1 MAVPSGTR
9 TTYSAV
15 GIREDLSNVIYNIS
29 PTDTPFMNGAGR
41 SSASG
46 TYFEWQTD
54 VLASAADNFQLE
66 GTDLASTAV
75 VEPRRVGN
83 YMQISAKA
91 IQSSGTSLAVD
102 FAGRK
107 STQAYRMA
115 KAAKEIKR
123 DMEKMLTQNTA
134 AVVGTNTSAGTA
146 GQPTGDTRKT
156 GSLGAWVGG
165 KSPFPVGN
173 TSHGGGS
180 PAGAACDGDG
190 NDITI
195 DAATKRAITLP
206 LIRAIIQKLFTAGS
220 DADTIMVGPFN
231 KEAISQLASSSQ
243 ISPLRTAAN
252 AEKQAHVVEAWDIYV
267 SDFGNFKVIPNR
279 FQRERD
285 CWFLDFDFW
294 AVSYLRP
301 FQTLDIARTGDSK
314 KQELIVEYGLESK
327 NQYASGCMYDVNTS

>member
-29 PTDTPFMNGAGR
+29 PTDTPFLNGAGR
-41 SSASG
+41 ASASG
-46 TYFEWQTD
+46 TYFEWETD
-54 VLASAADNFQLE
+54 VLASAANNWQLE

-75 VEPRRVGN
+75 VEPTRVGN

-91 IQSSGTSLAVD
+91 IQSSGTAMAVD

-115 KAAKEIKR
+115 KAAKELKR
-123 DMEKMLTQNTA
+123 DMEYMLTRNVA
-134 AVVGTNTSAGTA
+134 AVVGNNTTAGTG

-156 GSLGAWVGG
+156 GALGAWVGG
-165 KSPFPVGN
+165 NSL
-173 TSHGGGS
+173 HGGGS

-190 NDITI
+190 NDITV
-195 DAATKRAITLP
+195 DAGTPRVISLT
-206 LIRAIIQKLFTAGS
+206 LIRQLIQKLFVAGS

-231 KEAISQLASSSQ
+231 KEAISQLAGTSQ
-243 ISPLRTAAN
+243 VSPLRTAAN
-252 AEKQAHVVEAWDIYV
+252 DKSQAHVVEAWDVYV

-285 CWFLDFDFW
+285 GWFLDFDFW
-294 AVSYLRP
+294 GVSYLRP

-314 KQELIVEYGLESK
+314 KQELIVEYGLLSK
-327 NQYASGCMYDVNTS
+327 NQTASGCIYDLTAS

>member
-29 PTDTPFMNGAGR
+29 PTDTPFLNGAGR
-41 SSASG
+41 ASASG
-46 TYFEWQTD
+46 TFFEWETD
-54 VLASAADNFQLE
+54 TLATAADNWQLE
-66 GTDLASTAV
+66 GTDLTSATV

-91 IQSSGTSLAVD
+91 IQSSGTSMAVD

-190 NDITI
+190 NDATV
-195 DAATKRAITLP
+195 DAATKRAVSLL
-206 LIRAIIQKLFTAGS
+206 LIRAIIQKLFVAGS

-252 AEKQAHVVEAWDIYV
+252 KESQAHVVEAWDIYV

-285 CWFLDFDFW
+285 GWFLDFDFW
-294 AVSYLRP
+294 GVSYLRP

-314 KQELIVEYGLESK
+314 KQELIVEYGLLSK
-327 NQYASGCMYDVNTS
+327 NQYASGCMYDLNTS

>member
-1 MAVPSGTR
+1 MAVPTNTR

-29 PTDTPFMNGAGR
+29 PTDTPFVNGAGR

-46 TYFEWQTD
+46 TYFEWETD
-54 VLASAADNFQLE
+54 VLAQAANNFQAE
-66 GTDLASTAV
+66 GDDLASAAV
-75 VEPRRVGN
+75 VEPSRVGN

-91 IQSSGTSLAVD
+91 IQSSGTALAVD

-115 KAAKEIKR
+115 KAAKELKR
-123 DMEKMLTQNTA
+123 DMEYMLTRNVA
-134 AVVGTNTSAGTA
+134 AVVGNNTTPGTG

-165 KSPFPVGN
+165 NSL
-173 TSHGGGS
+173 HGGGS

-190 NDITI
+190 NNPTT
-195 DAATKRAITLP
+195 DAGTQRAISLL
-206 LIRAIIQKLFTAGS
+206 LIRSLIQKLFVAGS

-231 KEAISQLASSSQ
+231 KEQISQLSPSV
-243 ISPLRTAAN
+243 SPLRTAAN
-252 AEKQAHVVEAWDIYV
+252 AESQAHVVEAWDVYV

-327 NQYASGCMYDVNTS
+327 NQNASGCIYDLTDS

>member
-1 MAVPSGTR
+1 MAVPTNTR

-41 SSASG
+41 DSAKT
-46 TYFEWQTD
+46 TYFEWETD
-54 VLASAADNFQLE
+54 VLATAADNFQLE
-66 GTDLASTAV
+66 GNDLQSSAV
-75 VEPRRVGN
+75 VEPSRVGN
-83 YMQISAKA
+83 YMQISSKA
-91 IQSSGTSLAVD
+91 IQSSGTADAVD

-115 KAAKEIKR
+115 KAAKELKR

-134 AVVGTNTSAGTA
+134 AVVGNNTTPGTG

-165 KSPFPVGN
+165 N
-173 TSHGGGS
+173 TLHGGGS
-180 PAGAACDGDG
+180 PAGSACDGDG

-195 DAATKRAITLP
+195 DAATKRVVSLT
-206 LIRAIIQKLFTAGS
+206 LIRQLIQKLFVAGS

-231 KEAISQLASSSQ
+231 KEAISQLAGTSQ
-243 ISPLRTAAN
+243 VSPLRTAAN
-252 AEKQAHVVEAWDIYV
+252 PEKQAHVVEAWDVYV

-285 CWFLDFDFW
+285 GWFLDFDFW
-294 AVSYLRP
+294 GVSYLRP
-301 FQTLDIARTGDSK
+301 FHTLEIARTGDSK
-314 KQELIVEYGLESK
+314 KQQLIAEYGLLSK
-327 NQYASGCMYDVNTS
+327 NQNASGAIYDLTTS

>member
-1 MAVPSGTR
+1 MAVPTNTR
-9 TTYSAV
+9 TTYGAV

-41 SSASG
+41 DSAKS
-46 TYFEWQTD
+46 TYFEWETD

-66 GTDLASTAV
+66 GDDLQSTAV
-75 VEPRRVGN
+75 VEPSRVGN
-83 YMQISAKA
+83 YMQISSKA
-91 IQSSGTSLAVD
+91 IQSSGTADAVD

-115 KAAKEIKR
+115 KAAKELKR

-134 AVVGTNTSAGTA
+134 AVVGNNTTPGTG

-165 KSPFPVGN
+165 NSLHE
-173 TSHGGGS
+173 TTGS
-180 PAGAACDGDG
+180 PAGSACDGDG
-190 NDITI
+190 NDATT
-195 DAATKRAITLP
+195 DSGTKRVISLT
-206 LIRAIIQKLFTAGS
+206 LIRQMIQKLFVAGS

-231 KEAISQLASSSQ
+231 KEAISQLAGSSQ
-243 ISPLRTAAN
+243 VSPLRTAAN
-252 AEKQAHVVEAWDIYV
+252 PEKQAHVVEAWDVYV
-267 SDFGNFKVIPNR
+267 SDFGNFKVMPNR

-285 CWFLDFDFW
+285 GWFLDWDFW

-301 FQTLDIARTGDSK
+301 FHTLEIARTGDSK
-314 KQELIVEYGLESK
+314 KQQLIVEYGLLSK
-327 NQYASGCMYDVNTS
+327 NQNASGCIYDLTIA

>member
-1 MAVPSGTR
+1 MAVPTNTR
-9 TTYSAV
+9 TTYGAV
-15 GIREDLSNVIYNIS
+15 AIREDLSNVIYNIS
-29 PTDTPFMNGAGR
+29 PTDTPFINGAGR

-46 TYFEWQTD
+46 VYFEWETD
-54 VLASAADNFQLE
+54 VLAAAADNFQAE
-66 GTDLASTAV
+66 GDDLTSAAV
-75 VEPRRVGN
+75 VEPSRVGN

-91 IQSSGTSLAVD
+91 IQSSGTALAVD

-107 STQAYRMA
+107 SPQAYRMA
-115 KAAKEIKR
+115 KAAKELKR

-134 AVVGTNTSAGTA
+134 AVVGNNTTPGTG

-165 KSPFPVGN
+165 NSL
-173 TSHGGGS
+173 HGGGS
-180 PAGAACDGDG
+180 PAGAACGGDG
-190 NDITI
+190 NDATT
-195 DAATKRAITLP
+195 DAATKRVISLA
-206 LIRAIIQKLFTAGS
+206 LIRSMIQKLFVAGS

-252 AEKQAHVVEAWDIYV
+252 EKSQAHVVEAWDVYV
-267 SDFGNFKVIPNR
+267 SDFGNFKVMPNR

-285 CWFLDFDFW
+285 GWFLDFDFW

-327 NQYASGCMYDVNTS
+327 NQNASGCIYDLTTS

>member
-115 KAAKEIKR
+115 KAAKELKR
-123 DMEKMLTQNTA
+123 DMEYMLTRNVA
-134 AVVGTNTSAGTA
+134 AVVGNNTTAGTG

-156 GSLGAWVGG
+156 GALGAWVGG
-165 KSPFPVGN
+165 NSL
-173 TSHGGGS
+173 HGGGS

-190 NDITI
+190 NDITV
-195 DAATKRAITLP
+195 DAGTPRVISLT
-206 LIRAIIQKLFTAGS
+206 LIRQLIQKLFVAGS

-231 KEAISQLASSSQ
+231 KEAISQLAGTSQ
-243 ISPLRTAAN
+243 VSPLRTAAN
-252 AEKQAHVVEAWDIYV
+252 DKSQAHVVEAWDVYV

-285 CWFLDFDFW
+285 GWFLDFDFW
-294 AVSYLRP
+294 GVSYLRP

-314 KQELIVEYGLESK
+314 KQELIVEYGLLSK
-327 NQYASGCMYDVNTS
+327 NQYASGCMYDLNTS

>member
-1 MAVPSGTR
+1 MAVPTNTR
-9 TTYSAV
+9 TTYGAV

-41 SSASG
+41 DSAKS
-46 TYFEWQTD
+46 TYFEWETD

-66 GTDLASTAV
+66 GNDLPSTAV
-75 VEPRRVGN
+75 VEPSRVGN

-91 IQSSGTSLAVD
+91 IQSSGTAEAVD

-115 KAAKEIKR
+115 KAAKELKR

-134 AVVGTNTSAGTA
+134 AVVGNNTTPGTG

-156 GSLGAWVGG
+156 GSLGALVGG
-165 KSPFPVGN
+165 NSLHETTGTP
-173 TSHGGGS
+173 T
-180 PAGAACDGDG
+180 GAACGGDG
-190 NDITI
+190 ND
-195 DAATKRAITLP
+195 ATTDSGTLRVISLT
-206 LIRAIIQKLFTAGS
+206 LIRQMIQKLFVAGS

-231 KEAISQLASSSQ
+231 KEAISQLAGSSQ
-243 ISPLRTAAN
+243 LSPLRTAAN
-252 AEKQAHVVEAWDIYV
+252 PEKQAHVVEAWDVYV
-267 SDFGNFKVIPNR
+267 SDFGNFKVMPNR

-285 CWFLDFDFW
+285 GWFLDWDFW

-301 FQTLDIARTGDSK
+301 FHTLEIARTGDSK
-314 KQELIVEYGLESK
+314 KQQLIVEYGLLSK
-327 NQYASGCMYDVNTS
+327 NQNASGCIYDLTIS

>member
-1 MAVPSGTR
+1 MAVPTNTR
-9 TTYSAV
+9 TTYGAV

-29 PTDTPFMNGAGR
+29 PTDTPFINGAGR

-46 TYFEWQTD
+46 TYFEWETD
-54 VLASAADNFQLE
+54 VLASAANNFQAE
-66 GTDLASTAV
+66 GDDLASTAV
-75 VEPRRVGN
+75 VEPSRVGN

-91 IQSSGTSLAVD
+91 IQSSGTALAVD

-115 KAAKEIKR
+115 KAAKELKR
-123 DMEKMLTQNTA
+123 DMEYMLTRNVA
-134 AVVGTNTSAGTA
+134 AVVGNNTTPGTG

-156 GSLGAWVGG
+156 GALGAWVGG
-165 KSPFPVGN
+165 NSL
-173 TSHGGGS
+173 HGGGS

-190 NDITI
+190 NDITT
-195 DAATKRAITLP
+195 DAGTQRVISLT
-206 LIRAIIQKLFTAGS
+206 LIRQLIQKLFVAGS

-231 KEAISQLASSSQ
+231 KESISQLTKADAGVA
-243 ISPLRTAAN
+243 PLRTMAN
-252 AEKQAHVVEAWDIYV
+252 AEKQAHVVEAWDVYV

-285 CWFLDFDFW
+285 GWFLDFDFW

-327 NQYASGCMYDVNTS
+327 NQNASGCIYDLTDS

>member
-1 MAVPSGTR
+1 MAVPANTR
-9 TTYSAV
+9 QIYGAV

-29 PTDTPFMNGAGR
+29 PTDTPFLNGSGR
-41 SSASG
+41 ASASG
-46 TYFEWQTD
+46 TFFEWETD
-54 VLASAADNFQLE
+54 TLATAADNWQLE
-66 GTDLASTAV
+66 GTDLTSATV

-91 IQSSGTSLAVD
+91 IQSSGTAMAVD

-115 KAAKEIKR
+115 KAAKELKR
-123 DMEKMLTQNTA
+123 DMEYMLTRNVA
-134 AVVGTNTSAGTA
+134 AVVGNNTTAGTG

-156 GSLGAWVGG
+156 GALGAWVGG
-165 KSPFPVGN
+165 NSL
-173 TSHGGGS
+173 HGGGS

-190 NDITI
+190 NDITV
-195 DAATKRAITLP
+195 DAGTLRVISLT
-206 LIRAIIQKLFTAGS
+206 LIRQLIQKLFVAGS

-231 KEAISQLASSSQ
+231 KEAISQLAGTSQ
-243 ISPLRTAAN
+243 VSPLRTAAN
-252 AEKQAHVVEAWDIYV
+252 DKSQAHVVEAWDIYV

-285 CWFLDFDFW
+285 GWFLDFDFW
-294 AVSYLRP
+294 GVSYLRP

-327 NQYASGCMYDVNTS
+327 NQYASGCMYDVTTS

>member
-9 TTYSAV
+9 TTYGAV
-15 GIREDLSNVIYNIS
+15 GVREDLSNVIYNIS
-29 PTDTPFMNGAGR
+29 PTDTPFLNGAGR

-46 TYFEWQTD
+46 VYFEWETD
-54 VLASAADNFQLE
+54 VLAAAANNWQAE
-66 GTDLASTAV
+66 GDDLASTAV
-75 VEPRRVGN
+75 VEPSRVGN
-83 YMQISAKA
+83 YCQISAKA
-91 IQSSGTSLAVD
+91 IQSSGTALAVD
-102 FAGRK
+102 FAGRR

-115 KAAKEIKR
+115 KAAKELKR

-134 AVVGTNTSAGTA
+134 AVVGNNTTPGTG

-165 KSPFPVGN
+165 NSL
-173 TSHGGGS
+173 HGAGS

-190 NDITI
+190 NNATTDSTGGQRDIT
-195 DAATKRAITLP
+195 LV
-206 LIRAIIQKLFTAGS
+206 LIRAMIQKLFVAGS

-231 KEAISQLASSSQ
+231 KESISQLTKADAGVA
-243 ISPLRTAAN
+243 PLRTMAN
-252 AEKQAHVVEAWDIYV
+252 AEKQAHVVEAWDVYV

-285 CWFLDFDFW
+285 GWFLDFDFW
-294 AVSYLRP
+294 GVSYLRP

-314 KQELIVEYGLESK
+314 KQELIVEYGLLSK
-327 NQYASGCMYDVNTS
+327 NQNASGCIYDLTDS

>member
-1 MAVPSGTR
+1 MAVPTNTR
-9 TTYSAV
+9 TTYGAV

-41 SSASG
+41 DSAKS
-46 TYFEWQTD
+46 TYFEWETD

-66 GTDLASTAV
+66 GDDLQSTAV
-75 VEPRRVGN
+75 VEPSRVGN
-83 YMQISAKA
+83 YMQISSKA
-91 IQSSGTSLAVD
+91 IQSSGTADAVD

-115 KAAKEIKR
+115 KAAKELKR

-134 AVVGTNTSAGTA
+134 AVVGNNTTPGTG

-165 KSPFPVGN
+165 NSLHE
-173 TSHGGGS
+173 TTGS
-180 PAGAACDGDG
+180 PAGSACDGDG
-190 NDITI
+190 NDATT
-195 DAATKRAITLP
+195 DSGTKRVISLT
-206 LIRAIIQKLFTAGS
+206 LIRQMIQKLFVAGS

-243 ISPLRTAAN
+243 VSPLRTAAN
-252 AEKQAHVVEAWDIYV
+252 PEKQAHVVEAWDVYV
-267 SDFGNFKVIPNR
+267 SDFGNFKVMPNR

-285 CWFLDFDFW
+285 GWFLDWDFW

-301 FQTLDIARTGDSK
+301 FHTLEIARTGDSK
-314 KQELIVEYGLESK
+314 KQQLIVEYGLLSK
-327 NQYASGCMYDVNTS
+327 NQNASGCIYDLTIA

>member
-1 MAVPSGTR
+1 MAVPTNTR
-9 TTYSAV
+9 TTYGAV

-41 SSASG
+41 DSAKS
-46 TYFEWQTD
+46 TYFEWETD

-66 GTDLASTAV
+66 GNDLPSTAV
-75 VEPRRVGN
+75 VEPSRVGN

-91 IQSSGTSLAVD
+91 IQSSGTAEAVD

-115 KAAKEIKR
+115 KAAKELKR

-134 AVVGTNTSAGTA
+134 AVVGNNTTPGTG

-165 KSPFPVGN
+165 NSLHETTGTP
-173 TSHGGGS
+173 T
-180 PAGAACDGDG
+180 GAACGGDG
-190 NDITI
+190 ND
-195 DAATKRAITLP
+195 ATTDSGTLRVISLT
-206 LIRAIIQKLFTAGS
+206 LIRQMIQKLFVAGS

-231 KEAISQLASSSQ
+231 KEAISQLAGSSQ
-243 ISPLRTAAN
+243 LSPLRTAAN
-252 AEKQAHVVEAWDIYV
+252 PEKQAHVVEAWDVYV
-267 SDFGNFKVIPNR
+267 SDFGNFKVMPNR

-285 CWFLDFDFW
+285 GWFLDWDFW

-301 FQTLDIARTGDSK
+301 FHTLEIARTGDSK
-314 KQELIVEYGLESK
+314 KQQLIVEYGLLSK
-327 NQYASGCMYDVNTS
+327 NQNASGCIYDLTIS

>member
-1 MAVPSGTR
+1 MAVPANTR
-9 TTYSAV
+9 TTYGAV

-41 SSASG
+41 DSAKS
-46 TYFEWQTD
+46 TYFEWETD

-66 GTDLASTAV
+66 GNDLPSTAV
-75 VEPRRVGN
+75 VEPSRVGN

-91 IQSSGTSLAVD
+91 IQSSGTAEAVD

-115 KAAKEIKR
+115 KAAKELKR
-123 DMEKMLTQNTA
+123 AMEKMLTQNTA
-134 AVVGTNTSAGTA
+134 AVVGNNTTPGTG

-165 KSPFPVGN
+165 NSLHETTGTP
-173 TSHGGGS
+173 T
-180 PAGAACDGDG
+180 GAACGGDG
-190 NDITI
+190 ND
-195 DAATKRAITLP
+195 ATTDSGTLRVISLT
-206 LIRAIIQKLFTAGS
+206 LIRQMIQKLFVAGS

-231 KEAISQLASSSQ
+231 KEAISQLAGSSQ
-243 ISPLRTAAN
+243 LSPLRTAAN
-252 AEKQAHVVEAWDIYV
+252 PEKQAHVVEAWDVYV
-267 SDFGNFKVIPNR
+267 SDFGNFKVMPNR

-285 CWFLDFDFW
+285 GWFLDWDFW

-301 FQTLDIARTGDSK
+301 FHTLEIARTGDSK
-314 KQELIVEYGLESK
+314 KQQLIVEYGLLSK
-327 NQYASGCMYDVNTS
+327 NQNASGCIYDLTIS

>member
-1 MAVPSGTR
+1 MAVPANTR
-9 TTYSAV
+9 TTYGAV

-41 SSASG
+41 DSAKS
-46 TYFEWQTD
+46 TYFEWETD

-66 GTDLASTAV
+66 GNDLPSTAV
-75 VEPRRVGN
+75 VEPSRVGN

-91 IQSSGTSLAVD
+91 IQSSGTAEAVD

-115 KAAKEIKR
+115 KAAKELKR

-134 AVVGTNTSAGTA
+134 AVVGNNTTPGTG

-165 KSPFPVGN
+165 NSLHETTGTP
-173 TSHGGGS
+173 T
-180 PAGAACDGDG
+180 GAACGGDG
-190 NDITI
+190 ND
-195 DAATKRAITLP
+195 ATTDSGTLRVISLT
-206 LIRAIIQKLFTAGS
+206 LIRQMIQKLFVAGS

-231 KEAISQLASSSQ
+231 KEAISQLAGSSQ
-243 ISPLRTAAN
+243 LSPLRTAAN
-252 AEKQAHVVEAWDIYV
+252 PEKQAHVVEAWDVYV
-267 SDFGNFKVIPNR
+267 SDFGNFKVMPNR

-285 CWFLDFDFW
+285 GWFLDWDFW

-301 FQTLDIARTGDSK
+301 FHTLEIARTGDSK
-314 KQELIVEYGLESK
+314 KQQLIVEYGLLSK
-327 NQYASGCMYDVNTS
+327 NQNASGCIYDLTIS